1 MSTLPALCLPL
12 KALKA
17 GRRNAETELD
27 WTGVDS
33 IVNFLYHGS
42 VDLWRKKDKKN
53 L

>member
-1 MSTLPALCLPL
+1 MRYVPS
-12 KALKA
+12 A
-17 GRRNAETELD
+17 GHETELD

-33 IVNFLYHGS
+33 IANFLYHGS